1 MKNLLG
7 ALLVLSFLRGS
18 SSVNWIQICAAVA
31 VLKSADN
38 LCKNFPNKVF
48 VYSVSL
54 FHTATNNLLEVP
66 TLAVFHDDVDFQVLF
81 IDKTVMILHY
91 VRMLKFAQN
100 VYFCYNLRL
109 LFLIHFPIV
118 QFFPNQN
125 LTVTFTLD
133 FAH

>member
-1 MKNLLG
+1 
-7 ALLVLSFLRGS
+7 
-18 SSVNWIQICAAVA
+18 
-31 VLKSADN
+31 
-38 LCKNFPNKVF
+38 
-48 VYSVSL
+48 
-54 FHTATNNLLEVP
+54 
-66 TLAVFHDDVDFQVLF
+66 
-81 IDKTVMILHY
+81 MILHY